1 MTNMTAKI
9 STNYDEATIND
20 IVSAYS
26 SAPARFT
33 VDALAQKHNKS
44 ARSVI
49 AKLSALGVYVK
60 PVPVTESKVLK
71 VTKETYIRQIQD
83 VLKVELASLEKMN
96 KADLEVLR
104 EVIGDCTTDG
114 V

>member
-20 IVSAYS
+20 IMDTYTS
-26 SAPARFT
+26 SPARFT
-33 VDALAQKHNKS
+33 VDALAEKHNKS

-49 AKLSALGVYVK
+49 AKLSALGVYIKPEAVTKAGEPIVK
-60 PVPVTESKVLK
+60 
-71 VTKETYIRQIQD
+71 KETYVQQIQD
-83 VLKVELASLEKMN
+83 VLKMELASLEKMT
-96 KADLEVLR
+96 KADLVKLQ
-104 EVIGDCTTDG
+104 VALGG

>member
-9 STNYDEATIND
+9 STNYDEDTIND
-20 IVSAYS
+20 ILDTYT

-33 VDALAQKHNKS
+33 VDALAEKHNKT

-60 PVPVTESKVLK
+60 PAAVTKAGEPIIKKEVYIQEIQSVLK
-71 VTKETYIRQIQD
+71 M
-83 VLKVELASLEKMN
+83 ELASLEKMTKN
-96 KADLEVLR
+96 DLIKLR
-104 EVIGDCTTDG
+104 DAVSEG